1 MKAKELR
8 DLSNEDLQN
17 KLKELKKE
25 LMQDYAQISA
35 GTPPKSPGMLKQRK
49 KTIAKIMTITNS
61 RKLEEKEVVD
71 KQ

>member
-17 KLKELKKE
+17 KLKELRKE
-25 LMQDYAQISA
+25 LMQDYSQISA

-61 RKLEEKEVVD
+61 RKLETEAKD

>member
-8 DLSNEDLQN
+8 ELSNDDLQN
-17 KLKELKKE
+17 KLIELKKE

-35 GTPPKSPGMLKQRK
+35 GTSPKSPGMLKQRK

-61 RKLEEKEVVD
+61 RKLENEVIEK
-71 KQ
+71 Q

>member
-1 MKAKELR
+1 MKSKELR
-8 DLSNEDLQN
+8 DLNNADLQN

-25 LMQDYAQISA
+25 LMQDYSQIST

-49 KTIAKIMTITNS
+49 KTIAKILTITNS
-61 RKLEEKEVVD
+61 RKLEKEAED